1 MRKVADHD
9 ILCSYYILTQV
20 EWNMRWLLIIS
31 FKRTWINR
39 VLQKRVQIMLPFR
52 LSYSGVQSHLSTL
65 SGHQVLHFL
74 FFRSYLNPCWK
85 SKVSW
90 NNKMKLA
97 KTLLYF
103 IVVQGFSV
111 ERFISKYLGTCYSK
125 AFYSSFYIAYNIGNL
140 PTKRSGVH
148 GVKPT
153 EVSDLAEM
161 LLGDCCSIDPSD
173 DYCCVGFNAWWSII
187 NFIASL
193 EISIMK
199 HSNKCFPF

>member
-1 MRKVADHD
+1 
-9 ILCSYYILTQV
+9 
-20 EWNMRWLLIIS
+20 
-31 FKRTWINR
+31 
-39 VLQKRVQIMLPFR
+39 
-52 LSYSGVQSHLSTL
+52 
-65 SGHQVLHFL
+65 
-74 FFRSYLNPCWK
+74 
-85 SKVSW
+85 
-90 NNKMKLA
+90 MKLA

-161 LLGDCCSIDPSD
+161 LLGDCCSMDPSD
-173 DYCCVGFNAWWSII
+173 DYCCVGFNAW
-187 NFIASL
+187 
-193 EISIMK
+193 
-199 HSNKCFPF
+199 